1 MAEEGAPDE
10 YLILTTEVTALKKA
24 LAGLESAETTS
35 KACKRVMT
43 AMKEAEAS
51 DAFLVGEGPKD
62 PNKYH
67 TNAGGSGGDGGCCVV
82 A

>member
-1 MAEEGAPDE
+1 MAEEGGTDE
-10 YLILTTEVTALKKA
+10 LQALK
-24 LAGLESAETTS
+24 AEIAVLKKTLDGISNAQNTS
-35 KACKRVMT
+35 VSSQSFLN

-51 DAFLVGEGPKD
+51 DAFLSGEGPRE

-67 TNAGGSGGDGGCCVV
+67 TNAGGSGPSGGCCVV